1 MPISVMDERF
11 KHIRFSCDDQ
21 VGVITLNRPEKLNA
35 ISWELAEELCLLL
48 RYLRTD
54 DDVRSIVLTGAG
66 RAFCAGVDL
75 DWLNGEGDHAPIQSM
90 AETAPPMPR
99 WQRKSPGGP
108 FFEVTRQLVAVD
120 KPVIAA
126 VQGHAVGAG
135 LAYAL
140 ACDRRFGDATTK
152 MGAVFTSIGVTP
164 DSGLSYFLPR
174 IVGLPN
180 ALMMVETGRI
190 FRAEEC
196 LQMRLVDEMVPAG
209 DCLQAALDYA
219 KMLAG
224 RASVAVDMARRMVR
238 MGQDSS
244 LEEVL
249 NYEELAGAQ
258 VACSADTK
266 EGVRAFLEGRKP
278 DFRGA

>member
-1 MPISVMDERF
+1 MMGEHC
-11 KHIRFSCDDQ
+11 KYIRFSCEDH
-21 VGVITLNRPEKLNA
+21 VGVITLHRPEKLNA
-35 ISWELAEELCLLL
+35 LSWELAEEVCRVL
-48 RYLRTD
+48 RHLRTD
-54 DDVRSIVLTGAG
+54 DEVRSIVLTGAG
-66 RAFCAGVDL
+66 RAFCAGVDV

-90 AETAPPMPR
+90 AEASAPMPR

-108 FFEVTRQLVAVD
+108 FFDVTRELVAVD

-196 LQMRLVDEMVPAG
+196 LQMGLIDEMVPTG
-209 DCLQAALDYA
+209 ECLRSALEYA

-238 MGQDSS
+238 MGQDST

-258 VACSADTK
+258 VACSADTQ
-266 EGVRAFLEGRKP
+266 EGVRAFIAGRKP
-278 DFRGA
+278 DFRGV